1 MSMYIFGSGDDAEK
15 IMRQDYQNQLKA
27 AERITDAQRLMLDG
41 KLHYFLYLDGY
52 NIGDPNVCVGVVR
65 PRDEVYADIESTYAD
80 EEYGDPDQQAQLIE
94 SGKAHDDEMRRMG
107 FPKLQW
113 WDGVYEVDGRGDW
126 HDLHVTRLLEITE
139 EQFRSFRAIK
149 QNARKAME
157 DPELRELLI
166 DWVMK
171 VYNANPWAF

>member
-1 MSMYIFGSGDDAEK
+1 MTFKEYSSFEEMMEAI
-15 IMRQDYQNQLKA
+15 QQQNEKA
-27 AERITDAQRLMLDG
+27 AEGITDAQRLMLDG
-41 KLHYFLYLDGY
+41 QLHYFLYLDGY

-65 PRDEVYADIESTYAD
+65 PQDEVYADIESTYSD
-80 EEYGDPDQQAQLIE
+80 EEYGDADQQAQLIE
-94 SGKAHDDEMRRMG
+94 NEKFHDDHMRQLG

-171 VYNANPWAF
+171 VYNVNPWTN